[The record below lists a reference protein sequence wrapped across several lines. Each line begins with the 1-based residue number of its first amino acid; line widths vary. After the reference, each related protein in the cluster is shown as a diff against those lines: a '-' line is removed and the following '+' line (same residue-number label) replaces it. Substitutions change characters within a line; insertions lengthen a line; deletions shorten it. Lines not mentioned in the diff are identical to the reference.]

1 MGDVLTKEQRSYN
14 MSRIRGSNTAPEV
27 ALRRA
32 LRDLGLRGYRIKS
45 PLPGKPDIVFLKSKI
60 AVFVDGCFWHSCP
73 VHGHIP
79 KSNLDYWAKKLAKN
93 IERAKNKDLRLREEG
108 WTIIH
113 YWEHDIK
120 KDPQKL
126 AFQTCKKFTSI
137 LTGLNRKLFDAK
149 SLKQ

>member
-1 MGDVLTKEQRSYN
+1 
-14 MSRIRGSNTAPEV
+14 MSKIKSSDTTVEL
-27 ALRRA
+27 ALRREIWKCGF
-32 LRDLGLRGYRIKS
+32 RYRVNYGIEKI
-45 PLPGKPDIVFLKSKI
+45 DIAFPKAKL

>member
-1 MGDVLTKEQRSYN
+1 MDHISAEVRSKI
-14 MSRIRGSNTAPEV
+14 MSKIKSSDTTVEL
-27 ALRRA
+27 ALRREIWKCGF
-32 LRDLGLRGYRIKS
+32 RYRVNYGIEKI
-45 PLPGKPDIVFLKSKI
+45 DIAFPKAKL

>member
-60 AVFVDGCFWHSCP
+60 AVFVDGCFWHKCP
-73 VHGHIP
+73 KCFRAPETRKDFWKTKIETNVER
-79 KSNLDYWAKKLAKN
+79 DKN
-93 IERAKNKDLRLREEG
+93 INGLLYSMGWKVLRL
-108 WTIIH
+108 
-113 YWEHDIK
+113 WEHEIK
-120 KDPQKL
+120 EDSHKVAMEIQDKV
-126 AFQTCKKFTSI
+126 ANS
-137 LTGLNRKLFDAK
+137 GD
-149 SLKQ
+149 